1 MATAYEKFL
10 NLATSNTIRCT
21 NQYEIFPTSGDSDID
36 AVLENARLMTKDFTI
51 PQRSIEYA
59 NVSFKGY
66 EAPLVPTRMTM
77 DQEITMNV
85 IADVNGE
92 YRRAFLK
99 WMNRVIDANIEGG
112 SVFAGD
118 RGVNPKSLIRL
129 QLFDK
134 DNETV
139 IETYKFFN
147 VQISNVG
154 QTSLTYEGGE
164 AAAFPVTFKC
174 TYWTIEKSEKG
185 ALTEQV

>member
-10 NLATSNTIRCT
+10 NLATSDTIRCN

-36 AVLENARLMTKDFTI
+36 EVLQNARLMTKDFVV

-59 NVSFKGY
+59 EVSFKGY
-66 EAPLVPTRMTM
+66 SAPLVPIRITM

-85 IADVNGE
+85 VADVNGE

-99 WMNRVIDANIEGG
+99 WMNRVIDADIEGG

-118 RGVNPKSLIRL
+118 RGVNPRSLIRL
-129 QLFDK
+129 VLFDK

-154 QTSLTYEGGE
+154 QTTLTYEGGE
-164 AAAFPVTFKC
+164 AASFPVTFKC
-174 TYWTIEKSEKG
+174 TYWKIEKAEKG
-185 ALTEQV
+185 ALTDQV

>member
-21 NQYEIFPTSGDSDID
+21 NQYEIELTSGDSEVD
-36 AVLENARLMTKDFTI
+36 AVLQNARLMTKDFTI
-51 PQRSIEYA
+51 PQRSVEYA

-66 EAPLVPTRMTM
+66 EAPLVPTRITM
-77 DQEITMNV
+77 DQEITINV

-92 YRRAFLK
+92 YRRAFLR
-99 WMNRVIDANIEGG
+99 WMNRVIDADIEGG
-112 SVFAGD
+112 TVFAGD
-118 RGVNPKSLIRL
+118 RGVNPRSLVRL
-129 QLFDK
+129 LLFDK

-154 QTSLTYEGGE
+154 QTTLTYEGGE
-164 AAAFPVTFKC
+164 AASFPVTFKC
-174 TYWTIEKSEKG
+174 TYWKLEKAVNG
-185 ALTEQV
+185 ALTDQV